1 MPTGLDPTRSPGFR
15 LFVLTAA
22 GFGTF
27 LLALGALN
35 GFGLDDSVTG
45 LPAIVIGT
53 VIALLCSVAASSSV
67 ASFFAGVDESVGYM
81 HNELQ
86 RDKLTGHLSR
96 LAMKA
101 GITDAAA
108 EAIRTGEPTFLID
121 IDIDRFKQINETI
134 GYALGDDL
142 IREFSARLKSVLPRG
157 VHIGRIGAGEFAVLI
172 PDRVA
177 DERLG
182 ELLDRLIDHAI
193 QPYPLKTHLQS
204 ISLSVGVA
212 AIPKDGTDPAVL
224 LRRSNLAVQ
233 DARQNGI
240 GQWAVFETE
249 MGKVAEQRQWVES
262 ELQTAFQRG
271 DFLLYYQPQHDL
283 SDGRIIGYEALIRW
297 KHPIRGMIPP
307 AEFIPIAEQTGIIGQ
322 IGEWVLRQACAD
334 ALHLPADCSV
344 AVNIS
349 PVQFLTRD
357 FLDVVADSLRA
368 SGLDPRRLELEIT
381 ESAMMQNREQAG
393 HLLRR
398 LDEMGISVAVDD
410 FGTGYSN
417 LGYLIDFPFHKMKI
431 DQSFVLRMEEDSKSA
446 AVVSTVIGLARAL
459 GVRSIAEG
467 VETENQ
473 ALLLRA
479 AGCNEVQGY
488 LYGRPAPL
496 GTKPVLRLV
505 KSGDQRVA

>member
-1 MPTGLDPTRSPGFR
+1 
-15 LFVLTAA
+15 
-22 GFGTF
+22 
-27 LLALGALN
+27 
-35 GFGLDDSVTG
+35 
-45 LPAIVIGT
+45 
-53 VIALLCSVAASSSV
+53 
-67 ASFFAGVDESVGYM
+67 
-81 HNELQ
+81 
-86 RDKLTGHLSR
+86 
-96 LAMKA
+96 
-101 GITDAAA
+101 
-108 EAIRTGEPTFLID
+108 
-121 IDIDRFKQINETI
+121 
-134 GYALGDDL
+134 
-142 IREFSARLKSVLPRG
+142 
-157 VHIGRIGAGEFAVLI
+157 
-172 PDRVA
+172 
-177 DERLG
+177 
-182 ELLDRLIDHAI
+182 LIDHTI

-212 AIPKDGTDPAVL
+212 AIPKDGTDPGVL

-271 DFLLYYQPQHDL
+271 DFLLYYQPQHEL

-368 SGLDPRRLELEIT
+368 TGLDPRRLELEIT

-459 GVRSIAEG
+459 GVKSIAEG

-496 GTKPVLRLV
+496 GTKPALRLV